1 MRHVKLVECAKI
13 LYGYPFDSSLF
24 TEDDS
29 YIPLI
34 RIRDV
39 MPGVASTYYTG
50 EILSDY
56 LIKAEDILVGMDG
69 NFNLAKWKDR
79 DGLLNQRTLKISAKD
94 DLCINGYLY
103 HLLGPIFKQIELNTA
118 GGSVKHLSAKTI
130 NSIEIP
136 LPPLP
141 IQQEIVRILD
151 SFTSMITNL
160 ETELASRQKQYEYY
174 RNKLLSFDEND
185 ESVEWKTLEALGQS
199 FNGLTGKSKKDFEN
213 GNSIFVTYSNI
224 FNNPELNMDISER
237 VRISE
242 GEKQNIIQE
251 GDILFTGSSETPDE
265 AGMSSVVLKK
275 PNSDMFLNSFCFG
288 LRLDNFDIVRP
299 NYMKYVLRSQR
310 IRNKISKTAFG
321 VTRYNINKD
330 KFFRVKIPIP
340 SLKRQQEIVSTLDTF
355 ESLITNIKQELE
367 ARKKQYEYYR
377 EQLLTFE

>member
-1 MRHVKLVECAKI
+1 MRQVKLVECANI

-29 YIPLI
+29 YVPLI

-103 HLLGPIFKQIELNTA
+103 HLLGPIFKKIELNTA

-141 IQQEIVRILD
+141 IQQEIVRILN

-174 RNKLLSFDEND
+174 RNKQLTFDEND
-185 ESVEWKTLEALGQS
+185 ECVEWKTLGEVSLYSMERINATELDESNYVSVENLLQNKSGKVNS
-199 FNGLTGKSKKDFEN
+199 TCCPNEGNWVKYSCGDTLIGNIRPNLRKIWLADIEGGTNGDVLVIHLKDGFRSAIISK
-213 GNSIFVTYSNI
+213 Y
-224 FNNPELNMDISER
+224 LYY
-237 VRISE
+237 
-242 GEKQNIIQE
+242 
-251 GDILFTGSSETPDE
+251 ILSSEDF
-265 AGMSSVVLKK
+265 
-275 PNSDMFLNSFCFG
+275 FLY
-288 LRLDNFDIVRP
+288 DIQNAKGAKMPRGDKNAV
-299 NYMKYVLRSQR
+299 MK
-310 IRNKISKTAFG
+310 F
-321 VTRYNINKD
+321 
-330 KFFRVKIPIP
+330 PIAYP
-340 SLKRQQEIVSTLDTF
+340 SPQRQQEIVSTLDTF